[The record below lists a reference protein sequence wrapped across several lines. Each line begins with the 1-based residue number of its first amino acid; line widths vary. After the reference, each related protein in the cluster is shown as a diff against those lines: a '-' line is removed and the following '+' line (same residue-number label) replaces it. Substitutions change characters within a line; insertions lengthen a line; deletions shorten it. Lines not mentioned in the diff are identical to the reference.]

1 MGLFVCDTFLA
12 DLRNHG
18 DNGFAKRALSKIL
31 AGNGSF
37 RLVDDDHRY
46 DGIDDAWI
54 RVISRGNTAW
64 RAIYI
69 RRGDDVF
76 LYRAG
81 EHSIEDNLSAPSVS
95 LEFRP
100 VQSATQEAQAPAR
113 TWQASLPASDQVDNR
128 FLQNERGRLL
138 RSFMLGRR
146 LIPHK
151 EVILVSPVLSF
162 SALSSTH
169 RFGMVLDD
177 LMAEGSTVTLVTR
190 PPATKDDLQPFV
202 DLEAR
207 GIKLAF
213 HERLHAKLYLFE
225 VAENAAALSGGQAV
239 PNVAMLGSA
248 NLTEEGMGFVDPSL
262 EELCYELPD
271 AAFDHALEFV
281 LQLVHDSDDLRIVR
295 DKLNKGERR
304 P

>member
-81 EHSIEDNLSAPSVS
+81 EHSIEDNLSAPPVS

-100 VQSATQEAQAPAR
+100 IQSATEEAQAPAR
-113 TWQASLPASDQVDNR
+113 TWQASLPASDQLDNR
-128 FLQNERGRLL
+128 FLQNDRGRLL

-151 EVILVSPVLSF
+151 EVIIVSPVLSF

-177 LMAEGSTVTLVTR
+177 LMAEGATVTLVTR
-190 PPATKDDLQPFV
+190 PPETKDDLQPFV

>member
-113 TWQASLPASDQVDNR
+113 TWQASLPVSDQLDNR

>member
-113 TWQASLPASDQVDNR
+113 TWQASLPASDQLDNR

-162 SALSSTH
+162 PALSSTH

-225 VAENAAALSGGQAV
+225 VAENAAALSGGQVV